1 MYRIM
6 ILDKVGLKIPTSL
19 NTITLKGNKETFLN
33 DSEYKAIKE
42 NQTFK
47 DMVKSGLIIVK
58 NEIINELADDVDNN
72 ESISDSL
79 ENEMTEKKRGRPKQE
94 KN

>member
-19 NTITLKGNKETFLN
+19 NTITLKGNKETLLN

-72 ESISDSL
+72 ELIIDTL
-79 ENEMTEKKRGRPKQE
+79 ENQAPEKKRGRPKQE

>member
-19 NTITLKGNKETFLN
+19 NTITLKGNKETLLN

-72 ESISDSL
+72 EVINDSL
-79 ENEMTEKKRGRPKQE
+79 ENEMPEKKRGRPKQE

>member
-19 NTITLKGNKETFLN
+19 NTITLKGNKETLLN

-58 NEIINELADDVDNN
+58 NEIINELVDDVDNN
-72 ESISDSL
+72 QAISDSL
-79 ENEMTEKKRGRPKQE
+79 ENEMPEKKRGRPKQE